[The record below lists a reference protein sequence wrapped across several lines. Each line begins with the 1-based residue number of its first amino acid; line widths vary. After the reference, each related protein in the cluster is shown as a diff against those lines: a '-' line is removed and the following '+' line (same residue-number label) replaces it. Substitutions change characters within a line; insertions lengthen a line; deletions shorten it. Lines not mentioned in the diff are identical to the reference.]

1 MLPGYTVIDEFF
13 PEARDLRAGIDA
25 HFAEPAKHRPESH
38 QVWNYWHV
46 PGLYTYLRTSPE
58 KVLPRALVERF
69 LAKLRALAL
78 FRFGLGEVTWPYLS
92 LYVAGCQQG
101 LHNDSKNGRF
111 GYVYSLTRWDERRFL
126 GGETLIFKEQDYFG
140 SAAITQANA
149 GLGLYELVPAR
160 FNRLL
165 LFDDRLLHGVPRLE
179 GTMVP
184 QDGRIVM
191 HGHVSEGPVAVTGAL
206 AQPAAAAAVEGAR
219 AAIDRCVQ
227 EAGAGLAGLVTVR
240 LALDGEGA
248 VAKDE
253 VLFDRLLP
261 TSRGAAEP
269 EAAIAAL
276 RAILKTLAFAKAD
289 GSSLVTIP
297 VPFGE
302 RLR

>member
-1 MLPGYTVIDEFF
+1 MLPGYTVIDDFF
-13 PEARDLRAGIDA
+13 AEAQELRAGIDA

-58 KVLPRALVERF
+58 KVLPRTLVERF
-69 LAKLRALAL
+69 IAKLRALAL
-78 FRFGLGEVTWPYLS
+78 YRFGLVDVTWPYLS

-111 GYVYSLTRWDERRFL
+111 GYVYSLTRWDERKFQ

-140 SAAITQANA
+140 SAAVTRANA
-149 GLGLYELVPAR
+149 GLGLYDLVPAR

-165 LFDDRLLHGVPRLE
+165 LFDDRLLHAVPRLE

-184 QDGRIVM
+184 QDGRLVL
-191 HGHVSEGPVAVTGAL
+191 HGHVSEGPVAVAGAL
-206 AQPAAAAAVEGAR
+206 APAAAVAVVEKAR
-219 AAIDRCVQ
+219 PALERRVA
-227 EAGAGLAGLVTVR
+227 EAGAGLAGLVSVR
-240 LALDGEGA
+240 LTLGGDGT
-248 VAKDE
+248 VLKDE

-261 TSRGAAEP
+261 TMGNAAAP
-269 EAAIAAL
+269 EAATAAV
-276 RAILKTLAFAKAD
+276 REILSTLEFPAAE
-289 GSSLVTIP
+289 GSSLVTIA

-302 RLR
+302 KLR

>member
-1 MLPGYTVIDEFF
+1 MLPGFSVIDDFF
-13 PEARDLRAGIDA
+13 PEARDLRGGIDS
-25 HFAEPAKHRPESH
+25 HFASPEKHRADSH

-58 KVLPRALVERF
+58 KVLARPLVERF
-69 LAKLRALAL
+69 LSKLRALAL
-78 FRFGLGEVTWPYLS
+78 FRYGLGQITWPYLS

-101 LHNDSKNGRF
+101 LHNDSRNGRL
-111 GYVYSLTRWDERRFL
+111 GYVYSLTLWDERKFL

-165 LFDDRLLHGVPRLE
+165 LFDDRLLHAVPRIE

-184 QDGRIVM
+184 QEGRIVL

-206 AQPAAAAAVEGAR
+206 AQAAAAAVVEEAR
-219 AAIDRCVQ
+219 PALDRLVAQ
-227 EAGAGLAGLVTVR
+227 AGAGLAGLVSVR
-240 LALDGEGA
+240 LTLEGGGAA
-248 VAKDE
+248 VKDE

-261 TSRGAAEP
+261 TAPGAAAP

-276 RAILKTLAFAKAD
+276 RAALRKLKFPAAD
-289 GSSLVTIP
+289 GSSLVTVP
-297 VPFGE
+297 VPFGA

>member
-1 MLPGYTVIDEFF
+1 MLPGYTVIDDFF

-58 KVLPRALVERF
+58 KVLPRATVER
-69 LAKLRALAL
+69 LIAKLRALSL
-78 FRFGLGEVTWPYLS
+78 FRYGLGEVTWPYLS

-101 LHNDSKNGRF
+101 LHNDSRNGRF
-111 GYVYSLTRWDERRFL
+111 GYVYSLTRWDERNFL

-165 LFDDRLLHGVPRLE
+165 MFDDRLLHSVPRLE

-184 QDGRIVM
+184 QEGRIVL
-191 HGHVSEGPVAVTGAL
+191 HGHVSEGPVASTGAL
-206 AQPAAAAAVEGAR
+206 AQRPAAEVVEGAR
-219 AAIDRCVQ
+219 PALERLVA
-227 EAGAGLAGLVTVR
+227 EAGAGLAGLLSVR
-240 LALDGEGA
+240 LTLQGDGT
-248 VAKDE
+248 VVKDE

-261 TSRGAAEP
+261 TTRDAAAP
-269 EAAIAAL
+269 DAAIAAV
-276 RAILKTLAFAKAD
+276 RAALGKLKFPAAD
-289 GSSLVTIP
+289 GSSLVTVP
-297 VPFGE
+297 VPFGAK
-302 RLR
+302 LR

>member
-1 MLPGYTVIDEFF
+1 MLPGYTVIDDFF
-13 PEARDLRAGIDA
+13 AEAQDLRAGIDA

-69 LAKLRALAL
+69 IAKLRALAL
-78 FRFGLGEVTWPYLS
+78 YRFGLADVTWPYLS

-111 GYVYSLTRWDERRFL
+111 GYVYSLTRWDERKFQ

-140 SAAITQANA
+140 SAAVTRANA
-149 GLGLYELVPAR
+149 GLGLYDLVPAR

-165 LFDDRLLHGVPRLE
+165 LFDDRLLHAVPRLE

-184 QDGRIVM
+184 QDGRLVL

-206 AQPAAAAAVEGAR
+206 APAAAAAVVEAAR
-219 AAIDRCVQ
+219 PALERRVA
-227 EAGAGLAGLVTVR
+227 EAGAGLAGLVSVR
-240 LALDGEGA
+240 LTLDGAGA
-248 VAKDE
+248 VLKDE

-261 TSRGAAEP
+261 TARDAAAP
-269 EAAIAAL
+269 EAAAAAVRGFL
-276 RAILKTLAFAKAD
+276 STLKFPRAE
-289 GSSLVTIP
+289 GSSLVTIA

-302 RLR
+302 KLR

>member
-1 MLPGYTVIDEFF
+1 MLPGYTVIDDFF
-13 PEARDLRAGIDA
+13 AEAQDLRAGIDA

-69 LAKLRALAL
+69 IAKLRALAL
-78 FRFGLGEVTWPYLS
+78 YRFGLADVTWPYLS

-101 LHNDSKNGRF
+101 LHNDARNGRF
-111 GYVYSLTRWDERRFL
+111 GYVYSLTRWDERKFL

-140 SAAITQANA
+140 SAAITRANA

-165 LFDDRLLHGVPRLE
+165 LFDDRLLHAVPRLE

-184 QDGRIVM
+184 QDGRLVL

-206 AQPAAAAAVEGAR
+206 LPAAGAAVVDRARPALERR
-219 AAIDRCVQ
+219 AA

-240 LALDGEGA
+240 LTLGADGA
-248 VAKDE
+248 VLKDE
-253 VLFDRLLP
+253 LLFDRLLP
-261 TSRGAAEP
+261 VARGAAAP
-269 EAAIAAL
+269 EAAAAAI
-276 RAILKTLAFAKAD
+276 RAILITLRFPEAE

-302 RLR
+302 KLR

>member
-1 MLPGYTVIDEFF
+1 MLSGYTAIDDFF
-13 PEARDLRAGIDA
+13 PEARALRAGIDA
-25 HFAEPAKHRPESH
+25 HFAEPAKHKPESH

-58 KVLPRALVERF
+58 NVLPRALVERF

-111 GYVYSLTRWDERRFL
+111 GYVYSLTRWDERKFL
-126 GGETLIFKEQDYFG
+126 GGETLIFKEQDYLG
-140 SAAITQANA
+140 SAAITLPNA

-165 LFDDRLLHGVPRLE
+165 LFDDRLLHAVPRLE

-191 HGHVSEGPVAVTGAL
+191 HGHISEGPVAATGAL
-206 AQPAAAAAVEGAR
+206 AQPAAAAVVEGAQ
-219 AAIDRCVQ
+219 AAIERCVQ
-227 EAGAGLAGLVTVR
+227 QAGAGLAGLVAVR
-240 LALDGEGA
+240 LTLDGDGA
-248 VAKDE
+248 VVKDE

-261 TSRGAAEP
+261 TERGAAAP
-269 EAAIAAL
+269 DAAIAAL
-276 RAILKTLAFAKAD
+276 REILRKLAFPKAD
-289 GSSLVTIP
+289 GSSLVTVP

>member
-13 PEARDLRAGIDA
+13 PEARELRAGIDA
-25 HFAEPAKHRPESH
+25 HFAEPTKHQPDSH

-58 KVLPRALVERF
+58 KVLPRATVER
-69 LAKLRALAL
+69 LISKLRAVSL
-78 FRFGLGEVTWPYLS
+78 FRYGLGEVTWPYLS

-101 LHNDSKNGRF
+101 LHNDSRNGRF
-111 GYVYSLTRWDERRFL
+111 GYVYSLTRWDERNFL

-165 LFDDRLLHGVPRLE
+165 LFDDRLLHAVPRLE
-179 GTMVP
+179 GTMIP
-184 QDGRIVM
+184 QDGRFVL

-206 AQPAAAAAVEGAR
+206 AQSEAAAVVEEAR
-219 AAIDRCVQ
+219 AALDRLVA
-227 EAGAGLAGLVTVR
+227 EAGAGLAGLVSVR
-240 LALDGEGA
+240 LTLQGDGA
-248 VAKDE
+248 VVKDE

-261 TSRGAAEP
+261 TTREAAAP
-269 EAAIAAL
+269 DAAIAAV
-276 RAILKTLAFAKAD
+276 RAALGKLAFPAAD

-297 VPFGE
+297 VPFGA

>member
-1 MLPGYTVIDEFF
+1 MLPGYTVIDDFF
-13 PEARDLRAGIDA
+13 PEARELRAGIDA
-25 HFAEPAKHRPESH
+25 HFAEPTKHRPESH

-58 KVLPRALVERF
+58 KVLPRATVER
-69 LAKLRALAL
+69 LISKLRAVSL
-78 FRFGLGEVTWPYLS
+78 FRYGLGEVTWPYLS

-101 LHNDSKNGRF
+101 LHNDSRNGRF
-111 GYVYSLTRWDERRFL
+111 GYVYSLTRWDERNFL

-165 LFDDRLLHGVPRLE
+165 LFDDRLLHSVPRLE
-179 GTMVP
+179 GTMIP
-184 QDGRIVM
+184 QDGRFVL

-206 AQPAAAAAVEGAR
+206 AQRAAAAVVEEAR
-219 AAIDRCVQ
+219 PALERLVA
-227 EAGAGLAGLVTVR
+227 EAGAGLAGLVSVR
-240 LALDGEGA
+240 LTLQGDGA
-248 VAKDE
+248 VVKDE

-261 TSRGAAEP
+261 TAREAAAP
-269 EAAIAAL
+269 DAAIAAV
-276 RAILKTLAFAKAD
+276 RAALGKLEFPAAD

-297 VPFGE
+297 VPFGDK
-302 RLR
+302 LR

>member
-1 MLPGYTVIDEFF
+1 MLPGYTVIDDFF
-13 PEARDLRAGIDA
+13 AEAAALRSGIDA

-69 LAKLRALAL
+69 VSRLRAMSL
-78 FRFGLGEVTWPYLS
+78 FRYGLGEVTWPYLS

-101 LHNDSKNGRF
+101 LHNDAKNGRF
-111 GYVYSLTRWDERRFL
+111 GYVYSLTRWDERKFL

-140 SAAITQANA
+140 SSAVTLPNA

-165 LFDDRLLHGVPRLE
+165 LFDDRLLHAVPRLE

-184 QDGRIVM
+184 QDGRIVL
-191 HGHVSEGPVAVTGAL
+191 HGHVSEGPVAVTGTL
-206 AQPAAAAAVEGAR
+206 AREAAEAVVERER
-219 AAIDRCVQ
+219 AALNRCVA

-240 LALDGEGA
+240 LTLDAEGK
-248 VAKDE
+248 VLKDE
-253 VLFDRLLP
+253 ILFDRLLP
-261 TSRGAAEP
+261 TGRGAADSAGAVAAVREFLKKLAFP
-269 EAAIAAL
+269 EAEA
-276 RAILKTLAFAKAD
+276 
-289 GSSLVTIP
+289 SSLVTVP
-297 VPFGE
+297 VAFGE
-302 RLR
+302 TLR